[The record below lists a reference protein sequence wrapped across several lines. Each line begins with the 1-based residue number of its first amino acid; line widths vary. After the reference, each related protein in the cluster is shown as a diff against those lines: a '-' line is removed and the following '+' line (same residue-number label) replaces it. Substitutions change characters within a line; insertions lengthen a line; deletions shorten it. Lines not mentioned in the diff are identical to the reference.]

1 MVNRTAH
8 RTPAPSANGHGS
20 AGGTKHKPPAKRKAD
35 AAPGGCRC
43 ARRSAQQAARLQ
55 IWERLLDLIDSTA
68 AEVNRIGRDAVAC
81 DAAGEVD
88 DVLEHLDRADLYLLT
103 ARPRVED

>member
-8 RTPAPSANGHGS
+8 RTPAPSANGHGT
-20 AGGTKHKPPAKRKAD
+20 GGTKHKPAKRKTAT
-35 AAPGGCRC
+35 PGACRC

-55 IWERLLDLIDSTA
+55 VWEKLLDLIDSTA
-68 AEVNRIGRDAVAC
+68 AEVNRIGRDAVGY

-88 DVLEHLDRADLYLLT
+88 DVLEHLDRAYLYHLT